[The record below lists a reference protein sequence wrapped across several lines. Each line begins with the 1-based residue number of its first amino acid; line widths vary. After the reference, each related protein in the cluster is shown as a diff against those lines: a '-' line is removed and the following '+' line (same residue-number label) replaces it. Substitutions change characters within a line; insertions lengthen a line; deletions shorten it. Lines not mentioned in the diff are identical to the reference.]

1 MLVSK
6 KTLSFMKLLSG
17 PCLWLNPDG
26 PFLHKGLHPFHTVL
40 IFLVMMNHVLQMIS
54 YKLSQSSVSFLTHN
68 PSHMEKAFVQGKGKV
83 SFHGNLLL
91 FTYYVQNDNFFILA
105 RQTKKSGEPG
115 ICLHFQPILPAPQVS
130 NIVPVRETIES
141 YIFFCRSMVFEN
153 NISFALVIFIK

>member
-105 RQTKKSGEPG
+105 RQTKKVVNQGYVCTSSRF
-115 ICLHFQPILPAPQVS
+115 CLPRRCPTSYLCERRLKATSFSAGLWS
-130 NIVPVRETIES
+130 LETIS
-141 YIFFCRSMVFEN
+141 V
-153 NISFALVIFIK
+153 LHW